1 MAARIPLSKSN
12 QCWKISLLAQVEA
25 ISPVVDR
32 VMAHI
37 REQHH
42 RVRENEFALETAL
55 REGLANAVL
64 HGCKNDAEKQIRCE
78 VTCKEDGSV
87 QILIRDPGEG
97 FDPAA
102 LANPLESDNVLADH
116 GRGIYLIRHL
126 MDEVQYA
133 DGGREIRMRK
143 S

>member
-1 MAARIPLSKSN
+1 MATRIPMPKIRE
-12 QCWKISLLAQVEA
+12 CWKISLPAQVDA
-25 ISPVVDR
+25 ISPAVDQ

-42 RVRENEFALETAL
+42 RVRENEFAIETAL
-55 REGLANAVL
+55 REGLANAVT
-64 HGCKNDAEKQIRCE
+64 HGCKNDAEKFVYLE
-78 VTCKEDGSV
+78 VTCKQDGSV

-97 FDPAA
+97 FDPAK
-102 LANPLESDNVLADH
+102 LANPLDQENVLSDH

-126 MDEVQYA
+126 MDEVEYA
-133 DGGREIRMRK
+133 AGGREIRMKK